1 MNFRTDIQYRKKS
14 LQDLLENIIIY
25 ENDILEALNKDF
37 KKPYFEGVLT
47 ETNYVINDLKDTIKK
62 IESWAKP
69 KKVTASILNFP
80 SSDYI
85 YSEPY
90 GNVLIISP
98 WNYPFQ
104 LALCPLIAAV
114 AAGNHVTL
122 KPSELTSNTS
132 IIIAKIIRE
141 SFDNKHVIAILGDVG
156 MAQQLLKQKWNY
168 IFFTGSVAVGKIIAK
183 IAAENL
189 TPITL
194 ELGGKSPV
202 IVDETANLKIA
213 ARRIVWGKI
222 LNAGQTC
229 VAPDYILVN
238 AKVKSEFVENLKK
251 EITKALGQNP
261 EISNDFARIINS
273 KNWDRQLSLI
283 ENQKIIFG
291 GTSNKD
297 TYYMAPTLLDE
308 PKLDSQVMQEEIFGP
323 ILPIISYQSKSDID
337 KIVSSYEKPLSFYI
351 FSEKKSFVDEM
362 ISKYSFGG
370 GCVND
375 VIIHLVNNRLP
386 FGGVGHSGIG
396 AYHGKLS
403 FDLFSHKKSIVKR
416 GNWLDLPMRYAP
428 YGNKLKWIKKLLK
441 LI

>member
-168 IFFTGSVAVGKIIAK
+168 IFFTGSVEVGKIIAK

-297 TYYMAPTLLDE
+297 TYYIAPTLLDE

>member
-90 GNVLIISP
+90 GNILIISP